1 VCVKFSQSQSI
12 VKTDTTSENACENK
26 ADRHVAYA
34 RYFVIGLGAAAVC
47 TLAGSAI
54 ALVRGEL
61 ESFAAEWRSLQGP
74 FLIGL
79 GTWLVLISTS
89 GALTDL
95 ATKLAKNADS
105 PSIKPVGRVLRVLC
119 VCTVGVA
126 GTASLVWMG
135 FNAKGP
141 LLIFMWVTCAAVCF
155 AAGFVTLHTIDLLLV
170 VHGLRTA
177 GIKTFL
183 YAPAR
188 TPELRE
194 LINYFTSFT
203 LILSIAYSFAFAGTI
218 YGHWTGDRAYIEAVQ
233 LFWPLVYVP
242 ICSAALIYPHLV
254 MHSLVREAK
263 ESSLVSYQKEI
274 DELMLD
280 YKGLNNEGVSKINS
294 LAQLFERISAT
305 PDYVVDVGIAVRTC
319 LPLAFNVGIL
329 LAKPLLGQS

>member
-1 VCVKFSQSQSI
+1 MVQ
-12 VKTDTTSENACENK
+12 TDSVSGNACEK
-26 ADRHVAYA
+26 KTGKHVAYG
-34 RYFVIGLGAAAVC
+34 RYFVIGLGAAAIW
-47 TLAGSAI
+47 TLAGGAI
-54 ALVRGEL
+54 ALVQGQL
-61 ESFAAEWRSLQGP
+61 ESFATEWRSLQAP

-89 GALTDL
+89 GALTDQ
-95 ATKLAKNADS
+95 ATKLVKNGSS
-105 PSIKPVGRVLRVLC
+105 PSIKPVVRLLRVLG
-119 VCTVGVA
+119 VCAIGIA

-141 LLIFMWVTCAAVCF
+141 LLIFMWVTTATICF
-155 AAGFVTLHTIDLLLV
+155 AAGIVTLHTIDLLLV

-203 LILSIAYSFAFAGTI
+203 LILSIAYTFAFAGTI
-218 YGHWTGDRAYIEAVQ
+218 NGHWTGDRAYIEAVQ
-233 LFWPLVYVP
+233 LFWPVVYVP

-254 MHSLVREAK
+254 MHGLVREAK

-274 DELMLD
+274 DELMVD
-280 YKGLNNEGVSKINS
+280 YKGLDNEGVSKINS
-294 LAQLFERISAT
+294 LAQLFDRISAT
-305 PDYVVDVGIAVRTC
+305 PDYVVDVGIAIRTC

-329 LAKPLLGQS
+329 FAKPLLGQS